1 MKWERLLLVAFFGN
15 FIINSIVTGIV
26 SLLPGTGGT
35 GMASPQY
42 ITYVVL
48 SIVTVGI
55 LAWWY
60 FKPMRSAAS
69 EISGAVFGLGGF
81 VIAVLTVLISSSSG
95 VLQQTGS
102 FSQLVSV
109 LPNFGPY
116 LWQWTTLVVLLYW
129 VIPSAIVGWL
139 IKRQGARMNTS
150 AGMGAPMQ

>member
-15 FIINSIVTGIV
+15 FVINSIVTAIV
-26 SLLPGTGGT
+26 SLLPNSGNS

-42 ITYVVL
+42 ITYVIL
-48 SIVTVGI
+48 SAITVGI

-60 FKPMRSAAS
+60 YKPMRSAAS
-69 EISGAVFGLGGF
+69 EVSGAIFGLGGF

-129 VIPSAIVGWL
+129 VIPSVIVGWL
-139 IKRQGARMNTS
+139 TKRQGARMS
-150 AGMGAPMQ
+150 APAGMGAPMN